1 MPVEDLEP
9 VLRQGQL
16 RAMDMVVIE
25 VEGEEGDTTIGTT
38 IDGADRL
45 RDITTIGEVGGMTTD
60 GAVGTMMTDAVV
72 VVVDTMMTEIERGGG
87 LVAEAKIETETEEE
101 AVTSYEFLE
110 ATSIPD

>member
-72 VVVDTMMTEIERGGG
+72 VVVVVVVDTMMTEIERGGG

-101 AVTSYEFLE
+101 AVTS
-110 ATSIPD
+110 